1 MSLPLQTSQ
10 TPNGAGITTAH
21 ASNNNTPFKFFGSTF
36 LERKVENASY
46 YYTN

>member
-10 TPNGAGITTAH
+10 TLIEAGITTTH
-21 ASNNNTPFKFFGSTF
+21 ASNNNTPFKFFDSTF